1 MMAAVGFDWDVTIGA
16 IAVFI
21 PAMLT
26 VWLQLRTGRKLKTN
40 HGKTIGEHVEAVGV
54 EVKRVAEVVE
64 MLDVRFQLR
73 VLQYDRNFEA
83 IRQSLDEAHAERQK
97 IRQHL
102 AADRTI

>member
-26 VWLQLRTGRKLKTN
+26 VWLQLRTGHKLKTN

-54 EVKRVAEVVE
+54 EVKALNAKLD
-64 MLDVRFQLR
+64 MLDSRFELHGDQDASNFAR
-73 VLQYDRNFEA
+73 VEDA
-83 IRQSLDEAHAERQK
+83 HVVIKATLDKLTKRLGDE
-97 IRQHL
+97 
-102 AADRTI
+102 